1 MRLLADENV
10 YFVIT
15 NRLSGLGFSVTSV
28 YKEGLISESDLNIL
42 LFARKKNLVILT
54 QDKDFTV
61 LHNAY
66 SHKGIVLLRKV
77 DKSLGAV
84 MANLIKFLED
94 DKGKSVKDKIIS
106 ALGVADDGD
115 TVEEALS
122 NVTGAIKTY
131 VDSLTED
138 KLPVPHDETQKD
150 IITTTQ
156 VAPN

>member
-61 LHNAY
+61 LL
-66 SHKGIVLLRKV
+66 SH
-77 DKSLGAV
+77 
-84 MANLIKFLED
+84 
-94 DKGKSVKDKIIS
+94 
-106 ALGVADDGD
+106 
-115 TVEEALS
+115 
-122 NVTGAIKTY
+122 
-131 VDSLTED
+131 
-138 KLPVPHDETQKD
+138 
-150 IITTTQ
+150 
-156 VAPN
+156 

>member
-54 QDKDFTV
+54 QDKDFTI

-66 SHKGIVLLRKV
+66 SHKGIVLLINH
-77 DKSLGAV
+77 KSL
-84 MANLIKFLED
+84 FLVVCCIFR
-94 DKGKSVKDKIIS
+94 SIR
-106 ALGVADDGD
+106 
-115 TVEEALS
+115 
-122 NVTGAIKTY
+122 N
-131 VDSLTED
+131 
-138 KLPVPHDETQKD
+138 
-150 IITTTQ
+150 
-156 VAPN
+156 